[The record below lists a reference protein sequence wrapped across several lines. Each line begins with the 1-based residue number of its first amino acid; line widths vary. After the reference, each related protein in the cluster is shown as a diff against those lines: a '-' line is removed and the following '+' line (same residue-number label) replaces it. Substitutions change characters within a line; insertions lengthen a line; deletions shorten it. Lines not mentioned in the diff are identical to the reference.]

1 MAGDPNLE
9 ITGNILLTLQDNGAD
24 LIQLGIPY
32 SHPLADGPIIQLSAL
47 QMMILKD
54 FKTSSSDSTDS
65 EDDDV
70 EDLFTYPIESN

>member
-1 MAGDPNLE
+1 MGVINDDLDQDLE
-9 ITGNILLTLQDNGAD
+9 NDLEEILAEETETIL
-24 LIQLGIPY
+24 
-32 SHPLADGPIIQLSAL
+32 QLSAL